1 MNDLFIWSDIS
12 CFKSFCLD
20 RLAVGLDPKIIAEE
34 VSSFVGHVV
43 PVEQVLASNP
53 SEAISA
59 RRDELLEEVR
69 SSAPVISREL
79 LSILGK
85 TKKFIER
92 AESQFNDSP
101 QDIAD
106 FDAYRRSLELQ
117 LKAID
122 VAFSNLGKLTDSQ
135 KQTTNIVLQFGVK
148 DLERL
153 EASGAIKVIDVSLAG
168 ELIGD
173 KSLPEAQS

>member
-1 MNDLFIWSDIS
+1 MNDLSPWSDIS
-12 CFKSFCLD
+12 CFKAFCLD
-20 RLAVGLDPKIIAEE
+20 RLAVGLDPKLIAEE

-43 PVEQVLASNP
+43 PVEQVLASNTT
-53 SEAISA
+53 EAIQS
-59 RRDELLEEVR
+59 RRLELLDEVR

-85 TKKFIER
+85 TRKFIER
-92 AESQFNDSP
+92 AESQFDSSP
-101 QDIAD
+101 QDIED

-153 EASGAIKVIDVSLAG
+153 EASGAVKIVDVSLAG
-168 ELIGD
+168 ELLGSSTEIR
-173 KSLPEAQS
+173 